1 MNKVKKIVSVFL
13 CLCLISSVFCSC
25 SNNKNEEET
34 KNDEVTQEESFSLEI
49 TYDSSF
55 SPNESVLRAY
65 KTLCNAVING
75 KTEVQ
80 FASEMQEEVFQ
91 LYYSGFPLRVL
102 VDSIDTKE
110 DKTGYVIKYK
120 NSVDEHKALVG
131 EFTEKIGQILDL
143 CGKGSVS
150 DEIFAA
156 NAYKY
161 AATHISPSSDEA
173 STVYDAVM
181 YGEGMSAAFAGLFEY
196 LLQQNNMN
204 AIHVIGSEKSSSFWS
219 WSIAQIEGAYFHF
232 DPYSEYLV
240 TQGEGLKYF
249 GETDDD
255 RINDFM
261 SESFRTPSNV
271 SPPICDDDRYNAVR
285 NCKSW
290 TVENSTIIIS
300 E

>member
-1 MNKVKKIVSVFL
+1 MAKVKKLVSVLL
-13 CLCLISSVFCSC
+13 CLCLFSSVFCSC
-25 SNNKNEEET
+25 SNENKASEKNNET
-34 KNDEVTQEESFSLEI
+34 TQEKAFSLKI
-49 TYDSSF
+49 TYDSSL
-55 SPNESVLRAY
+55 SPNDSVLRAY
-65 KTLCNAVING
+65 KVLCNAVING
-75 KTEVQ
+75 ETEVK

-102 VDSIDTKE
+102 VDNIEVNGDQ
-110 DKTGYVIKYK
+110 TGYVIKYK
-120 NSVDEHKALVG
+120 NSIDEHKALVG
-131 EFTEKIGQILDL
+131 EFTEKIGQILEL

-161 AATHISPSSDEA
+161 TATHISPSSDES
-173 STVYDAVM
+173 STVFDAVI

-196 LLQQNNMN
+196 LLQQNNMK
-204 AIHVIGSEKSSSFWS
+204 AIHIIGTEKSNSFWS
-219 WSIAQIEGAYFHF
+219 WSIAEIEGAYFHF

-271 SPPICDDDRYNAVR
+271 SPPLCSDNRYGSVR